1 MRITGAPAA
10 HGWLSPPANEQA
22 LGMIAKL
29 TGRVDTLEADRCVI
43 DVGGVGYLVFAST
56 RTLAALP
63 RPPAFAQV
71 LIETQVREDAIA
83 LYGFLD
89 AAEREW
95 FRMLTAVQG
104 VGARLA
110 LHILSAFSPREL
122 AVAIRGGDAKALT
135 RAQGVGARLATRL
148 VSELKNRA
156 EALEIPAGGESALAP
171 SPAFSKLEEDAV
183 SVLINLGYRRG
194 EAAPVLREVLQRLG
208 PEAPLEDAIRACL
221 RELAPKEMRK

>member
-1 MRITGAPAA
+1 
-10 HGWLSPPANEQA
+10 
-22 LGMIAKL
+22 MIAKL
-29 TGRVDTLEADRCVI
+29 TGRVDTLESDRCVI

-63 RPPAFAQV
+63 RPPAVAQV
-71 LIETQVREDAIA
+71 LVETQVREDAIA

-104 VGARLA
+104 VGSRLA
-110 LHILSAFSPREL
+110 LNILSAFSPLEL
-122 AVAIRGGDAKALT
+122 AGVIRAGDAKALT
-135 RAQGVGARLATRL
+135 RAQGVGSRLAARLL
-148 VSELKNRA
+148 NELKNRV
-156 EALEIPAGGESALAP
+156 ETLEIPVGSGSALAP
-171 SPAFSKLEEDAV
+171 SPAFGKLEEDAI
-183 SVLINLGYRRG
+183 SVLVNLGYRRG

-208 PEAPLEDAIRACL
+208 PEAPLQEAIRATL